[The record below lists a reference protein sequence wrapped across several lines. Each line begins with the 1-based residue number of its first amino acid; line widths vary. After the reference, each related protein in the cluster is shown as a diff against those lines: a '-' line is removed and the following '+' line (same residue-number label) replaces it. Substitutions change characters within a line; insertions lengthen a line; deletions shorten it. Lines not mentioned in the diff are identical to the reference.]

1 MKYFFLIFNLLVS
14 LNAMSQQEE
23 NIEID
28 SRDYEYYNCYF
39 PNTNINKSS
48 LAFYFGLSLPH
59 TTGTLTDYYKRS
71 WDLTMSLDYYHC
83 NNLTYSLYIMHSS
96 GHLKKDI
103 NANNIQWTPNDT
115 LSFTT
120 YGLSVGYS
128 VINTIHWRINPFG
141 GIALVHSELASS
153 NGNK

>member
-1 MKYFFLIFNLLVS
+1 MKYFFLIFILLVS

-28 SRDYEYYNCYF
+28 SRNYEYYDCYF